1 MSQIKKS
8 NILKEYRKSKT
19 NRPADL
25 SKKIMEI
32 TRAGAAI
39 ADVSDPIVAI
49 CVLCDRA
56 DNCSDNC
63 DALDFYCGRGDGFWC
78 ITQDIS

>member
-1 MSQIKKS
+1 MSQLKKS
-8 NILKEYRKSKT
+8 KILKEYRKSKS

-39 ADVSDPIVAI
+39 PITAVDTCI
-49 CVLCDRA
+49 TCDRA
-56 DNCSDNC
+56 DNCDDGC
-63 DALDFYCGRGDGFWC
+63 DFWDILCDSNLDGFWC
-78 ITQDIS
+78 IIQDIT